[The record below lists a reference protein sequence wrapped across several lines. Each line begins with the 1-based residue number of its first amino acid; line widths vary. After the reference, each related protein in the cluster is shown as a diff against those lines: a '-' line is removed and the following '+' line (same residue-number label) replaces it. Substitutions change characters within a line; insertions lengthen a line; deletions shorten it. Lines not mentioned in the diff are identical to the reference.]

1 MSDGSRLSLSAARE
15 ARVLAALEDKSVAL
29 AGLYVQA
36 LEQLG
41 SPAPNGREV
50 ARVSLICH
58 CMREIMSGLPSAMAV
73 NTRTRPNPGS
83 ASLTSKLPGL
93 VSRHPGLDL
102 RADQDVVP
110 VPREF
115 AIAVAEIIDA
125 ATKEQ
130 GIQVANAAALLTD
143 DNDETHPLVRQWKS
157 AQRFFL
163 EWTHLDRNPNGTRAL
178 PDDAAIRSKMR
189 VIEDVI
195 EVRTALFFENLSA
208 VQDLLAIANAA
219 IGEESS

>member
-1 MSDGSRLSLSAARE
+1 MSDGSQPSFDARQTRVLSA
-15 ARVLAALEDKSVAL
+15 LADKSDAL
-29 AGLYVQA
+29 AGLYVFA

-41 SPAPNGREV
+41 MPAPSGREV

-58 CMREIMSGLPSAMAV
+58 SMREIMNGLPAAMAV
-73 NTRTRPNPGS
+73 NTRVRPNPGS
-83 ASLTSKLPGL
+83 GSLTSKLPL
-93 VSRHPGLDL
+93 LASNHPGLDL

-115 AIAVAEIIDA
+115 AIAVAEVIDA

-163 EWTHLDRNPNGTRAL
+163 QWTHLDRNSNGTRAL
-178 PDDAAIRSKMR
+178 PDDLEIWSNIR
-189 VIEDVI
+189 VVEDVV
-195 EVRTALFFENLSA
+195 EVRTALFFENLGA
-208 VQDLLAIANAA
+208 VQDLLAIANA
-219 IGEESS
+219 GVEEEPS